1 MSDEQNPDQP
11 GEINKTPKEDGLNK
25 DDAAATGPTPEEQ
38 EHARRMADLFGDLDD
53 DGDEPETLADVQA
66 DRDDMRAQVERL
78 KASVARTRKENS
90 LLMQKVNEGK
100 DKITAVENLRA
111 QDRKEITVEFLTD
124 MLPVAKTLQEGL
136 KEIDADERAANPKL
150 DKLTQG
156 VENTMS
162 QLTAVFNKYG
172 IKEGQKPAPKA
183 PAASTT
189 PAETTP
195 ETVTPDATT
204 PDATP
209 APDAVPPAP
218 PEIAETIES
227 VKAELNALMSEAG
240 QLSTTVSKAQSDN
253 LLLTRRIEE
262 GKQLLQ
268 REEAKREDER
278 AYGVE
283 KPLKELMPVIDT
295 LELGLK
301 LINKKA
307 REEDAN
313 FDLLAKAVEGAL
325 GNVTEVFNKYGI
337 QQINPI
343 DQPFDAEKHE
353 AITLAVVPGKDP
365 ETVVQVAQ
373 KGYSLKDRNVR
384 HAKVVVT
391 PPE

>member
-11 GEINKTPKEDGLNK
+11 GEINKAPKDDGLNK

-53 DGDEPETLADVQA
+53 DEGAPETLDDVQA
-66 DRDDMRAQVERL
+66 ERDDMRAQVERL

-100 DKITAVENLRA
+100 EKISAVENLRA
-111 QDRKEITVEFLTD
+111 QDRKEITNEFLTD

-156 VENTMS
+156 VENTMA

-189 PAETTP
+189 PNETAP
-195 ETVTPDATT
+195 EAATPDATS

-218 PEIAETIES
+218 PEVAETIES
-227 VKAELNALMSEAG
+227 VKAELNALMAEAG

-307 REEDAN
+307 REEDSN

-353 AITLAVVPGKDP
+353 AITLAVVPGKEP